1 MGKEREPMVRGS
13 CPCWIQV
20 VLFSP
25 LSPKDVTICQLV
37 QMIGGILNIMHGQA
51 QADHPMG
58 ETRNWTVFQDC
69 SEESTEKME

>member
-25 LSPKDVTICQLV
+25 LSPKDVTIRQLV
-37 QMIGGILNIMHGQA
+37 QMIGGILNFMHGQA
-51 QADHPMG
+51 HADHPMG
-58 ETRNWTVFQDC
+58 ETRNWTVF
-69 SEESTEKME
+69 